1 MQTDSRKYEGR
12 CKFCK
17 QDFTKRQIAS
27 HLNIC
32 LKRKKDK
39 NIKNLRLRVVDP
51 YMKNLWLIAEANNQA
66 QIKDLDNLIRNVW
79 VECCGH
85 MSLFGNYNNKVGKGR
100 IITNTLRPGDN
111 LNYIYDFGSST
122 ELIIEALEYSHCQL
136 SDKKKIELVARNY
149 LPLSNCAKCG
159 QPATQ
164 ICAVCAEE
172 ESGLTCDQCAKK
184 YHNEKNEKEEHYILP
199 LANSPR
205 NGVCGYKPTGPLDQ
219 LF

>member
-1 MQTDSRKYEGR
+1 M
-12 CKFCK
+12 
-17 QDFTKRQIAS
+17 
-27 HLNIC
+27 
-32 LKRKKDK
+32 
-39 NIKNLRLRVVDP
+39 RLRIVDP

-100 IITNTLRPGDN
+100 IITNTLWPGDN
-111 LNYIYDFGSST
+111 LKYIYDFGSST

-136 SDKKKIELVARNY
+136 SDKKKIELAARNY

-172 ESGLTCDQCAKK
+172 ESGLACDQCAKK
-184 YHNEKNEKEEHYILP
+184 YHNEESEKEEHYILP

-205 NGVCGYKPTGPLDQ
+205 SGVCGYEPTGPLDQ